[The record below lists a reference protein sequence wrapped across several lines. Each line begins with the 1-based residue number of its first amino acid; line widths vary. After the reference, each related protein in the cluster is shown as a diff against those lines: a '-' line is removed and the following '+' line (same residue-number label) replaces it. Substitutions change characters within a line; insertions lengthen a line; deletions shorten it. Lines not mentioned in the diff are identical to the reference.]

1 MSKRLVIAMTSLVA
15 LVAIALAVPM
25 AIVVATDQRAA
36 FVSDLETQ
44 TLASASLLASQ
55 PFIDWQQS
63 VEDVASRTG
72 ARVVVVDAERTLVAD
87 SGGSDLD
94 RAFDR
99 PEIDDA
105 LLGLVASDIRYSQT
119 LATDLRYVAAPIV
132 QNYQVVAAVRLSLP
146 EYDVD
151 DAIQG
156 TLIWLVGF
164 VISVV
169 VAAALIAWLLARSIA
184 SPLQKLADVAEGLP
198 EDLDLRADT
207 TSGPV
212 EVRKVA
218 TALNSTAHRLS
229 GILSRT
235 QRVAA
240 DASHHLRTPLTG
252 VRLRLEA
259 IEDTTSD
266 RAVADEAE
274 AAIREVD
281 RLTRRIDQILAL
293 ARSDIGA
300 GAVTEVDVRKAVA
313 DRTEAARISAE
324 EKGLVLR
331 YGTTDSA
338 SELSVNT
345 PPGVVERIIDELLGN
360 AMSYAA
366 SRIVVSVATEG
377 PWVEITVED
386 DGPGLPEQELTAVF
400 QRFVRGG
407 NSIPGG
413 SGLGLA
419 LVSESAQ
426 ALGGTVQADTSDLG
440 GLRVRVRI
448 PLQARQEPDR
458 TEAVP

>member
-36 FVSDLETQ
+36 FVSNLETD
-44 TLASASLLASQ
+44 TLATASLLSSQ
-55 PFIDWQQS
+55 PFINWQS
-63 VEDVASRTG
+63 SIENVAARTG
-72 ARVVVVDAERTLVAD
+72 ARVVVVDTDRTLVAD
-87 SGGSDLD
+87 SDDSGLD
-94 RAFDR
+94 RSFDR
-99 PEIDDA
+99 SEIDDA
-105 LLGLVASDIRYSQT
+105 LLGLVASDVRFSQT

-156 TLIWLVGF
+156 TLIWLIAF
-164 VISVV
+164 VVAVV
-169 VAAALIAWLLARSIA
+169 VAAALIAWLVARSIA
-184 SPLQKLADVAEGLP
+184 APLQQLADVAETLP

-207 TSGPV
+207 QSGPA

-218 TALNSTAHRLS
+218 SALNSTAERLS

-266 RAVADEAE
+266 RGVADEAT
-274 AAIREVD
+274 AAISEVD

-300 GAVTEVDVRKAVA
+300 GTTSDIDVAAVIT
-313 DRTEAARISAE
+313 DRVSAARPSAE
-324 EKGLVLR
+324 EKGLTLLWQAPGSQVE
-331 YGTTDSA
+331 THISA
-338 SELSVNT
+338 PNGIVD
-345 PPGVVERIIDELLGN
+345 RIIDELIGN
-360 AMSYAA
+360 AAVYAR
-366 SRIVVSVATEG
+366 SQ
-377 PWVEITVED
+377 ITVRLREEDSWVVLTVDD
-386 DGPGLPEQELTAVF
+386 DGPGIPEDERSAVF
-400 QRFVRGG
+400 QRFVRGS
-407 NSIPGG
+407 NSAPGG

-419 LVSESAQ
+419 LVCESAQ
-426 ALGGTVQADTSDLG
+426 SIGGSATAGESPSG
-440 GLRVRVRI
+440 GLRVEVRLLRVSG
-448 PLQARQEPDR
+448 
-458 TEAVP
+458 